1 MKNSFGNEKEIL
13 KNLIKGD
20 IMSYE
25 EVFKIY
31 NKKIYSFS
39 FRYLK
44 DREEAESVV
53 QEVFLKLWEN
63 CKKLDKNSNLN
74 AWLFTVTFNTIRK
87 RFRKMT
93 LEKKFVENYSA
104 LQGENSNE
112 ISEIEYYDLLDRAA
126 HLIDKMPPR
135 QKKVFLLR
143 KDNELSSSEIA
154 KQLKL
159 SKKTVENHLNRARTF
174 LKKAMNE
181 EGLLSVLFYWLFF
194 R

>member
-1 MKNSFGNEKEIL
+1 MKNLGNEKEIL

-20 IMSYE
+20 ILSYE
-25 EVFKIY
+25 EVFRIF

-44 DREEAESVV
+44 DRDEAESVV

-74 AWLFTVTFNTIRK
+74 AWLFTVTFNAIRK
-87 RFRKMT
+87 RFRKMA
-93 LEKKFVENYSA
+93 LDKKFTENLSA
-104 LQGENSNE
+104 FQSGNTDE
-112 ISEIEYYDLLDRAA
+112 ISEIEYYDLLNRAM
-126 HLIDKMPPR
+126 HLIDKLPPQ

-143 KDNELSSSEIA
+143 KDKELSSSEIA

-174 LKKAMNE
+174 LRKAMTE